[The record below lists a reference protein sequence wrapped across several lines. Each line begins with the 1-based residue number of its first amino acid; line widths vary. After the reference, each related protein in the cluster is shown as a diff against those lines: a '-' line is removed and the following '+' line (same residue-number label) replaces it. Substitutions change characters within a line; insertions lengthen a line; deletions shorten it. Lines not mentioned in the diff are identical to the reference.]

1 MQAAG
6 ATDPSLSRFLQTR
19 DEREASRH
27 LEALLSE
34 IEPTLRAVIRRR
46 WGSVAHASSQDR
58 QQSEDILSDVLYQLV
73 ARLGELRSHGQAPE
87 GTNGTA
93 ATASIGNFR
102 AFAAVTASRVCD
114 AYVREKYPNR
124 NRLRRRLEYL
134 VGEQSPVRGFALW
147 TTSDG
152 DRLAGFGVWKER
164 GKRANASTA
173 YRRLLE
179 NPAKF
184 LAESFPN
191 DDLSRIEPPELL
203 AAVFDRVGTPI
214 QFDDLIGIF
223 ARIWGVTDDPQS
235 SLEEQD
241 QDSGDGPRSESIEAS
256 LLRHEY
262 LQHLWNE
269 IRQLP
274 ARQAAALLLN
284 LRDPRGNGI
293 IALLPITRTA
303 SMSEI
308 AAAMGMERE
317 ELVRV
322 WNGLPMDDLKIA
334 EVLGCTRQQ
343 VINLRRSARE
353 RLTRKMA
360 ALSL

>member
-6 ATDPSLSRFLQTR
+6 AKDPSLIRFLHTR
-19 DEREASRH
+19 DEREASRQ
-27 LEALLSE
+27 LEALLTE

-46 WGSVAHASSQDR
+46 WGAVAHASQQDR
-58 QQSEDILSDVLYQLV
+58 QQIEDIFGDVLYQLV
-73 ARLGELRSHGQAPE
+73 ARLNELRSHELTPPGANGAPPRAPIA
-87 GTNGTA
+87 NL
-93 ATASIGNFR
+93 R

-147 TTSDG
+147 PHSDG
-152 DRLAGFGVWKER
+152 ERLTGFRVWKDQA
-164 GKRANASTA
+164 KRAGDSAA
-173 YRRLLE
+173 YRQLIE
-179 NPAKF
+179 NPAGF
-184 LAESFPN
+184 LAAAFPH
-191 DDLSRIEPPELL
+191 DDLARVDPAELL
-203 AAVFDRVGTPI
+203 AALFNRVGAPI
-214 QFDDLIGIF
+214 RFDDLIGVF
-223 ARIWGVTDDPQS
+223 ARVWGVTDDPQS
-235 SLEEQD
+235 ALEDED
-241 QDSGDGPRSESIEAS
+241 HDAPLTPHSEGLEAS
-256 LLRHEY
+256 LVRHEY
-262 LQHLWNE
+262 LRHLWSE

-303 SMSEI
+303 SLSEI
-308 AAAMGMERE
+308 AAAMGMERA
-317 ELVRV
+317 ELARV
-322 WNGLPMDDLKIA
+322 WNGLPMDDLQIA

-360 ALSL
+360 TVSF